1 MNTPQAQSRPF
12 DSYVLK
18 CWAHQAQLQR
28 TAFEA
33 FAAYLG

>member
-1 MNTPQAQSRPF
+1 MTTPQAQDHSF
-12 DSYVLK
+12 DSDVLQ

-33 FAAYLG
+33 FAVYLG

>member
-1 MNTPQAQSRPF
+1 MHTPQAQARPF

-18 CWAHQAQLQR
+18 CWTHQAQLQR